1 MKKTLLLIAAI
12 ALLSACT
19 DPKSVVI
26 STADSD
32 KEKMQEVMKKLSE
45 EERRLVAGY
54 VMRSTMAGA
63 FGGKTENPLG
73 VTVGDAIKQQNA
85 WLEEQKIKEAEAAA
99 LKEKLKAER
108 EAAQKQ
114 MRDVVTVTL
123 VKKSTQTER
132 GYSGMAMDEHLSIVV
147 GYKNN
152 GAKPIAGVKGQL
164 VVYDI
169 FDKEVTAFNIS
180 NDQDIEPGK
189 TVTWEGGRSL
199 KYGRKSSEDQQFANM
214 EEGKYTAKWQPGVIV
229 FKDGTKLTAVND

>member
-32 KEKMQEVMKKLSE
+32 KEKMQEVMKKLS
-45 EERRLVAGY
+45 A
-54 VMRSTMAGA
+54 
-63 FGGKTENPLG
+63 ENPLG

-108 EAAQKQ
+108 AAAEKQ
-114 MRDVVTVTL
+114 MQDTVTVTL
-123 VKKSTQTER
+123 VKKSTRTER
-132 GYSGMAMDEHLSIVV
+132 GYSGIEMDQHLDIVV

-152 GAKPIAGVKGQL
+152 GEKPIAGVKGRL
-164 VVYDI
+164 VIYDI
-169 FDKEVTAFNIS
+169 FDKEITAFGIS

-199 KYGRKSSEDQQFANM
+199 KYGMKNSEDKQFAYM
-214 EEGKYTAKWQPGVIV
+214 EDGKYKSKWEPAVIV
-229 FKDGTKLTAVND
+229 FKDGSKITSVGD